1 MESCR
6 YMKPK
11 IMTKR
16 KSKKVNSIPKWKQ
29 GQVKTRRKS
38 VNAKKSCFSLR
49 ALRIPT
55 LSGTV
60 RILLVCALLAAAVR
74 YAGVPFVRSIAAH
87 PVFNIR
93 HVVVEGAQYLDS
105 EKIIE
110 KAGVELG
117 ANIHEID
124 VEAISETLEKTF
136 AAEDFT
142 VFRRLPNTMVISI
155 RERRPVALLN
165 MKTLVGVDENGV
177 PLPHIGADMV
187 ESLPII
193 TGIKT
198 VSSLSDSTV
207 KERLLKGLSMLGHI
221 YEGAPSVYNRISE
234 VDVSNMAKMG
244 ICLVDNGLEVIIGD
258 SDWAKKIPVLDKVIN
273 EVTKRDEA
281 VKAIDIRFGE
291 KIYVRK

>member
-1 MESCR
+1 
-6 YMKPK
+6 MKPK
-11 IMTKR
+11 ILTRR
-16 KSKKVNSIPKWKQ
+16 KPKKAESTPKWKQ
-29 GQVKTRRKS
+29 GQVKARRKS
-38 VNAKKSCFSLR
+38 VNAPKPGIFSLR

-55 LSGTV
+55 LSGV
-60 RILLVCALLAAAVR
+60 MRIVIVCALLAVAVR

-87 PVFNIR
+87 PVFNVR

-110 KAGVELG
+110 KAGIELG
-117 ANIHEID
+117 VNIHEID
-124 VEAISETLEKTF
+124 VEGISETLEKTF

-142 VFRRLPNTMVISI
+142 VFRRLPNTLVISI
-155 RERRPVALLN
+155 SERRPVALLN
-165 MKTLVGVDENGV
+165 MKTLVGVDKNGV

-193 TGIKT
+193 TGITT

-221 YEGAPSVYNRISE
+221 AEDAPSVYNRISE

-258 SDWAKKIPVLDKVIN
+258 SDWAKKIPILDKVIN
-273 EVTKRDEA
+273 EVTSREDAIKA
-281 VKAIDIRFGE
+281 VDIRFGE

>member
-1 MESCR
+1 
-6 YMKPK
+6 MKPK
-11 IMTKR
+11 ITTKR
-16 KSKKVNSIPKWKQ
+16 KPKKAKSIPKWKQ
-29 GQVKTRRKS
+29 GQVKTRRKT
-38 VNAKKSCFSLR
+38 VTAKKSGISLR
-49 ALRIPT
+49 MLRIPT
-55 LSGTV
+55 FSGTV
-60 RILLVCALLAAAVR
+60 RVLLVSVLLAAAVR
-74 YAGVPFVRSIAAH
+74 FAGVPFVRSIAAH
-87 PVFNIR
+87 PVFNVR

-105 EKIIE
+105 EKIIK

-124 VEAISETLEKTF
+124 VEGISETLEKSF

-155 RERRPVALLN
+155 RERQPVALLN
-165 MKTLVGVDENGV
+165 MKALVGVDKNGV
-177 PLPHIGADMV
+177 PLPHVGADMV

-198 VSSLSDSTV
+198 VSSLADSTV

-221 YEGAPSVYNRISE
+221 SEGAPSVYNRISE

-258 SDWAKKIPVLDKVIN
+258 RDWAKKIPVLDKVIN
-273 EVTKRDEA
+273 ELTSRGED
-281 VKAIDIRFGE
+281 VKAVDIRFGE